1 MTPTLSIVSSSYK
14 TEGLAADEWFLLLD
28 DELLPVDETSIDALV
43 SDSHPLDFGSPAFGH
58 AHPTTPAV
66 PPGLGITPALAQ
78 TQFGEAS
85 AVIRPPSTQQGTTVV
100 RPPPPAV
107 PRPVTPLTP
116 LKPVATPKKGGAKGE
131 ATPATTDARK
141 NIKELAVESGLSQD
155 IAAQSSSAPPGK
167 AVLQEEDFPAL
178 HSVKASPAKAAPAA
192 PSKSA
197 TSAKAPQ
204 SKKAAA
210 EPSTKAAAPK
220 TPAKAD
226 KRPTPS
232 ALDIAAAT
240 KATAPVKD
248 APPTS
253 EAAKTTEPATS
264 ASGSAPK
271 PYASALPTPTTGPV
285 SSPLTRAAPKT
296 LRLVQTP
303 KTELP
308 PSIPPAAASSIRAA
322 ALSAGAHRPGTPAS
336 EAISDS
342 ASVIS
347 ASVSASRTSSP
358 PPTKIGSA
366 SVRVTT
372 KSQQRKQR
380 KEASKEATSAII
392 EEVKP
397 PEKEVEIAPILGRK
411 KKQKKDKKPK
421 PSDTAS
427 PAISRPATPVAAP
440 VAEVAPPATGT
451 AEKTAAGGDE
461 KPAFKDKLAK
471 KPTTESPAK
480 VKDARGRQEAKSPP
494 RSPGPVD
501 TSIRL
506 NESTKTTVLTPD
518 YVNATPEPRPEPVYE
533 GAVGEVPSLSEILQ
547 SLIAEGELPDPDN
560 LSLFKAPLP
569 SRLDT
574 ERQLP
579 SSLPPT
585 VKSVVSKEDEAELT
599 AFRPVR
605 KVVNGHRVLLTPN
618 GDFILNLT
626 EEEERRFLELQASV
640 AQSNSFPTAFSHPKY
655 NAPGA
660 GFSLINGR
668 AVPNGLPSFFP
679 AAPGSFPQDPV
690 GKMHREEAIGC
701 INQHVL
707 PSLNL
712 GSYKPN
718 STFPNGSPASLQAL
732 APWLSPKFSRGGN
745 GRESSFDAGGSHHHH
760 LGGMGPSTI
769 VAEGGVFPLVHSGD
783 SPHENWDDD
792 DEDGMGGEGG
802 ASSPA
807 IGSTPLMSIDE
818 AEQVLAAA
826 KKQHDSTDKKL
837 RQSMARLRRQFGLH

>member
-1 MTPTLSIVSSSYK
+1 MV
-14 TEGLAADEWFLLLD
+14 FFLLD
-28 DELLPVDETSIDALV
+28 DELLPVDESSIDALV
-43 SDSHPLDFGSPAFGH
+43 SDSYPLDFGSPAFGH

-78 TQFGEAS
+78 AQLGEAG
-85 AVIRPPSTQQGTTVV
+85 AVIRPPSTQQGTAVV

-116 LKPVATPKKGGAKGE
+116 LGLMATPKKSAKAE
-131 ATPATTDARK
+131 VTPATTDARK

-155 IAAQSSSAPPGK
+155 IAAQSSSTPPGK

-178 HSVKASPAKAAPAA
+178 HSVKASPTKAAAAVSSKPA
-192 PSKSA
+192 S
-197 TSAKAPQ
+197 SAKAPPP
-204 SKKAAA
+204 KKATA

-220 TPAKAD
+220 PPAKAD

-240 KATAPVKD
+240 KAAAPVKD
-248 APPTS
+248 APATS
-253 EAAKTTEPATS
+253 DAAKTTEPVTS

-271 PYASALPTPTTGPV
+271 PYASAVPTPTTTTASV

-296 LRLVQTP
+296 IRLVQTP

-392 EEVKP
+392 EEAKP

-411 KKQKKDKKPK
+411 KKQKKEKKPK
-421 PSDTAS
+421 PSNTAS
-427 PAISRPATPVAAP
+427 PATSRPATPVAAP
-440 VAEVAPPATGT
+440 AAEAAPPATGT
-451 AEKTAAGGDE
+451 ADKATAVGDE
-461 KPAFKDKLAK
+461 KLAPKDKVAK

-480 VKDARGRQEAKSPP
+480 VKDVRGRQEAKSPP

-518 YVNATPEPRPEPVYE
+518 YVTATPEPRPEPVYE
-533 GAVGEVPSLSEILQ
+533 GAVGEVPSLPEILQ
-547 SLIAEGELPDPDN
+547 SLIEEGELPDPDD
-560 LSLFKAPLP
+560 LSLFKASPP
-569 SRLDT
+569 SRLDMDK
-574 ERQLP
+574 QLP
-579 SSLPPT
+579 NSLPPT
-585 VKSVVSKEDEAELT
+585 VKSVVSKEDEAELA

-626 EEEERRFLELQASV
+626 EEEEQRFLELQARV
-640 AQSNSFPTAFSHPKY
+640 AQSSSFPTAFSHPKY
-655 NAPGA
+655 NTPVA

-718 STFPNGSPASLQAL
+718 SSFPNGSPASLQAL
-732 APWLSPKFSRGGN
+732 APWLSPRFARGGS
-745 GRESSFDAGGSHHHH
+745 GRESSFDAGGGHHHH
-760 LGGMGPSTI
+760 AGGIAPSTM
-769 VAEGGVFPLVHSGD
+769 AADGSVFPHVHSGD
-783 SPHENWDDD
+783 SPHENWDDE

-826 KKQHDSTDKKL
+826 KKQHETTDKKF